1 MSAIQVVSG
10 HQAETILDVAV
21 REDFQGIVSFHSP
34 NGWRAYKCGFHSRD
48 RHDGGIELTTS
59 GMTAGQ
65 GAPAPGATLGVSF
78 RYGHKKCMFGA
89 VLERFDTHEGEEIAR
104 LKWSGELRQ
113 LQRRAY
119 ERAAPPRGVVIPVR
133 FRLEENVGKT
143 ASSDRETRHGQLE
156 NISAGGMR
164 IKTGASNDVRV
175 GATYRCIMTIKPGT
189 PALILDAV
197 LRHADPD
204 RDGRVWLGFQFVGM
218 ESTPEGEKLLS
229 SIAQIVS
236 RFKRAR
242 ARHARSTPRGG

>member
-1 MSAIQVVSG
+1 MSAIQVVSS
-10 HQAETILDVAV
+10 HHAETILDVV
-21 REDFQGIVSFHSP
+21 VDEGFQGLVSFHGP
-34 NGWRAYKCGFHSRD
+34 YGWRAYKCGFHSRD
-48 RHDGGIELTTS
+48 RHDGIIGLTTV
-59 GMTAGQ
+59 GMMSVQ
-65 GAPAPGATLGVSF
+65 GAPALGATLGVSF
-78 RYGHKKCMFGA
+78 RYGHKKCMFRA
-89 VLERFDTHEGEEIAR
+89 VLERFDTYGDEQIAR

-133 FRLEENVGKT
+133 FRLEENAGRT

-164 IKTGASNDVRV
+164 IKTGASNDVRI
-175 GATYRCIMTIKPGT
+175 GATYRCIMTIRPGT
-189 PALILDAV
+189 HALIIDAV

-204 RDGRVWLGFQFVGM
+204 RDGRVSLGFQFVGM

-242 ARHARSTPRGG
+242 ARNTRTAPHTG